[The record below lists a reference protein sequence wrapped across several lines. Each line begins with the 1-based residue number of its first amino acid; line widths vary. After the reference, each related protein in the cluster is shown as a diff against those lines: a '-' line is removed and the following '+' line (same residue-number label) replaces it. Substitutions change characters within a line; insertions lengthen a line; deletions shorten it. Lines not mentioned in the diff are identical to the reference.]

1 MKKLFQKERC
11 FHLCDRRLDE
21 ILLHRFQPDANFLI
35 EKSLIS
41 AKRNILTSGLLASFG
56 GFYFAIVGLV
66 YLRYKKKKQQVKVVA

>member
-1 MKKLFQKERC
+1 VKKLFQKERC

-41 AKRNILTSGLLASFG
+41 AKRNIFTM
-56 GFYFAIVGLV
+56 YFTRKIITP
-66 YLRYKKKKQQVKVVA
+66 RRKPRICI

>member
-21 ILLHRFQPDANFLI
+21 ILLRRFQPDANFLI

-41 AKRNILTSGLLASFG
+41 AKEIFSQCILQERL
-56 GFYFAIVGLV
+56 
-66 YLRYKKKKQQVKVVA
+66 

>member
-41 AKRNILTSGLLASFG
+41 AKRNIFTM
-56 GFYFAIVGLV
+56 YFT
-66 YLRYKKKKQQVKVVA
+66 KKDYNTKEKTKNLHKFVKSCYT